1 MNTIYCSIDSIK
13 SMTNMA
19 VIFNKSQNAQNASNQ
34 LNPECLI
41 IICTTCVL
49 IVCIVCL
56 FIYIITNKK
65 KQNTIK
71 TLLEKDEAIRKVIEQ
86 HIVSTNKQ
94 ILNNISEDIWKKKE
108 TEILEKFIN
117 EKNNESLVEKYIS
130 DEIKKQL
137 PKLIKEALNN

>member
-108 TEILEKFIN
+108 TEMLEKFIN